1 MGHAASPPCDEAVI
15 LQATERPC
23 SPATARWVLAATI
36 LGSSVA
42 FIDAMVVNVALPVIQ
57 EDLGASVSSAQWIV
71 EAYALFLSSLVLVGG
86 SLGDRLG
93 RRRIFIAG
101 TLIFAAAS
109 LACGLAPEVRS
120 IIAARAMQGIGA
132 ALLVPSSLAILGAAF
147 PPKERG
153 RAVGTWSALTSMA
166 GALGPV
172 LGGWLVQ
179 AVSWRAVFLVN
190 LPIAA
195 AVVAIA
201 VLKVPETR
209 NPSSGRLDLAGAAL
223 ATIGLGALV
232 YGLIE
237 APSAGWS
244 RLRTWAPIAGGAAA
258 LVAFVAVERRTKHP
272 MVPLGLFQIRTFAA
286 ANLLTLFLYAA
297 LSGLF
302 FFFPFELIQSRGY
315 SPAAAGA
322 AALPL
327 VVIMAA
333 LSRPMGGLAD
343 RYGPRP
349 FLVIGPVIAGVGFAL
364 FAALPGAASYPLSV
378 LPALIVLGLGMV
390 ITVAPLTA
398 AVLNAVGRDD
408 TGAASG
414 INNAVARVAG
424 LLAIAVFGIVAAGT
438 FNRTLDRRLDAAR
451 VSSATR
457 QVIEPERARLGA
469 MKAPRG
475 VPAEEAR
482 AVEEAVPSSLDAAF
496 REVAWICAALAIV
509 AAGCA
514 AWGVRSGSD
523 RRPATAAT

>member
-1 MGHAASPPCDEAVI
+1 MAIAASPPCDEAVI
-15 LQATERPC
+15 LQAEGSPC
-23 SPATARWVLAATI
+23 SRAAARWVLAATI

-42 FIDAMVVNVALPVIQ
+42 FIDAMVVSVALPVLQ
-57 EDLGASVSSAQWIV
+57 QDLGASVSGAQWIV
-71 EAYALFLSSLVLVGG
+71 EAYSLFLSSLVLVGG

-101 TLIFAAAS
+101 TCIFAAAS
-109 LACGLAPEVRS
+109 LACGLAPDIRVL
-120 IIAARAMQGIGA
+120 IAARAVQGIGA

-147 PPKERG
+147 PPGERG
-153 RAVGTWSALTSMA
+153 RAVGTWSALTSIA

-201 VLKVPETR
+201 LLKVPETR
-209 NPSSGRLDLAGAAL
+209 SPSTGRLDVAGAAL
-223 ATIGLGALV
+223 VTIGLGALV

-237 APSAGWS
+237 APTAGWS
-244 RLRTWAPIAGGAAA
+244 QLRTWAPIAGGAAA
-258 LVAFVAVERRTKHP
+258 LGAFVAVERRTKHP
-272 MVPLGLFQIRTFAA
+272 MVPLGLFEIRTFAA

-297 LSGLF
+297 LAGLF
-302 FFFPFELIQSRGY
+302 FFFPFELIQARGY
-315 SPAAAGA
+315 SPAAAGM

-327 VVIMAA
+327 VVIMSV
-333 LSRPMGGLAD
+333 LSRRTGMLAD
-343 RYGPRP
+343 RHGPRP
-349 FLVIGPVIAGVGFAL
+349 FLIAGPAIAAIGFVL
-364 FAALPGAASYPLSV
+364 FAVLPASGSYAVSV
-378 LPALIVLGLGMV
+378 LPPLCVLGLGMA

-398 AVLNAVGRDD
+398 AVLNSVGRDD

-424 LLAIAVFGIVAAGT
+424 LLAIAVFGIAAAGT
-438 FNRTLDRRLDAAR
+438 FNRALDRRLDAAKVSPETRR
-451 VSSATR
+451 VL
-457 QVIEPERARLGA
+457 EPERARLGA

-475 VPAEEAR
+475 VPAEEAS
-482 AVEEAVPSSLDAAF
+482 AIEEAVPASLDAAF
-496 REVAWICAALAIV
+496 REVAWICAALALL

-514 AWGVRSGSD
+514 AWGVSPKRSG
-523 RRPATAAT
+523 